1 MLAKLPRMCIIILKG
16 FASIFFCKE
25 IRMEKNYEY
34 GDVIEYLGRR
44 YYVIGWD
51 ADKWI
56 CINGYSFNVCTLPK
70 SKITKLIG
78 KSKTDLIVTSFVGG
92 ENGD

>member
-1 MLAKLPRMCIIILKG
+1 
-16 FASIFFCKE
+16 
-25 IRMEKNYEY
+25 MEKNYGY
-34 GDVIEYLGRR
+34 GDVIEYLGLR

-78 KSKTDLIVTSFVGG
+78 KSEIDFGKEIRIVTSFRRS